1 MNSPHFL
8 LATLGLSIYV
18 PLLKHNF
25 MTPYFWY
32 GQIVNTLKADIM
44 ISTTGPEFLFR
55 KDLDLFQNPEF
66 GRF

>member
-1 MNSPHFL
+1 MSL
-8 LATLGLSIYV
+8 
-18 PLLKHNF
+18 F
-25 MTPYFWY
+25 MTSYFWY

-55 KDLDLFQNPEF
+55 KDLDMFQNPEF